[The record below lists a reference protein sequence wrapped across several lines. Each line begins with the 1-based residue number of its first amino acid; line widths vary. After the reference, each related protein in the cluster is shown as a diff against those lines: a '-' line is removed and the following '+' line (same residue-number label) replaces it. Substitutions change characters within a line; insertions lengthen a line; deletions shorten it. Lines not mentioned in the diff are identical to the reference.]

1 MKQRASHSSISPASY
16 FINIRLR
23 LRIALTW
30 ILLTSTSHH
39 PAILHRWHGGLE
51 GSSNSAATATAFS
64 LASIFPRMKAEKVGT
79 SSNINTFQETSDEIV
94 KSMFHNTNMV
104 DVLQNTSSTIG
115 HPLQQDLNS
124 SGSNLYTISQH
135 QQQQQ
140 QPQTLAEFEQKQQYA
155 ENTTRT
161 DREPIGAGQGHE
173 ERSVHLQL
181 NEMGGGGTATVCR
194 PEVEQQREVK
204 VDEENSNHE
213 ERTQASSEQPKTT
226 QVRVLSYVDSSNT
239 SADKLEWV
247 ALNTSRRKFLAFL
260 DYNNVSSINKQAITT
275 KTLSLPEPPAR
286 VDQQDESDGGA
297 KALDS
302 GTECVVRKHWRVL
315 WKSQR
320 LLTDRTEILAVYKS
334 DKLKSNSGDEAA
346 AEAAKSDDVTTQGI
360 KKPKRGGFSDLLS
373 LYTHRLVAILSD
385 ERRDERNPPEERHVA
400 SLIRVHQRDRFG
412 HSVTDENSLFQTDHR
427 ILIKWLEDH
436 YGVAETQMLQA
447 SRFRT
452 LPVPTQLELMNHFL
466 SWFRNHFPYYYDRC
480 DACGASQ
487 KDDLAAAQQAQDAES
502 LSSSGSDNSSDAE
515 THEDHG
521 EHDHEDD
528 NATFL
533 GYIYPS
539 EVELKGKASRTELYQ
554 CHKCNSF
561 TRFPRFNS
569 AFDIIQSR
577 RGRCGEYS
585 LLLYRFLRTL
595 NHDARWVVDW
605 ADHVWAEVLI
615 GSNQHNRN
623 SNIINNSQSNGDSSS
638 ERWVHLDP
646 CEAAVDNPLLYESW
660 GKKQTYIVALYAP
673 LRYQA
678 LRSQL
683 QQKQKFAFLGSLR
696 SPGNDN
702 TKALMI
708 EDVTHQYTSD
718 TMETIRNRRDE
729 SEEEVEAAIV
739 NGIEDLQK
747 RLLI

>member
-1 MKQRASHSSISPASY
+1 MKQRALHSSISPANSCIY
-16 FINIRLR
+16 IRVR
-23 LRIALTW
+23 LRIVLSW

-39 PAILHRWHGGLE
+39 PAILRRWNGGLE

-64 LASIFPRMKAEKVGT
+64 LASIFPRMKTEKVGT
-79 SSNINTFQETSDEIV
+79 GSNIHTIQETSDEIV
-94 KSMFHNTNMV
+94 KSMFHNNNMV
-104 DVLQNTSSTIG
+104 NVLQNTSPNG
-115 HPLQQDLNS
+115 QPLQQDLNV
-124 SGSNLYTISQH
+124 SGSNLYTISQ

-140 QPQTLAEFEQKQQYA
+140 RTLAEFDQEQQYT
-155 ENTTRT
+155 ENTSCADGSPIVARR
-161 DREPIGAGQGHE
+161 DRQ

-194 PEVEQQREVK
+194 PGVEQQREVN
-204 VDEENSNHE
+204 VDEENINHE
-213 ERTQASSEQPKTT
+213 ERAQSSSDQPKTT

-239 SADKLEWV
+239 SGDHQEWV

-260 DYNNVSSINKQAITT
+260 DYNNVSSVNKQAITT
-275 KTLSLPEPPAR
+275 KTLSLPEPPGG
-286 VDQQDESDGGA
+286 VDQQNDSDDGA
-297 KALDS
+297 EAPDAA
-302 GTECVVRKHWRVL
+302 TECAVRKEWRAL
-315 WKSQR
+315 WKAQR

-334 DKLKSNSGDEAA
+334 DALSSNSSGEAA
-346 AEAAKSDDVTTQGI
+346 TEGAESDDVTTRGL
-360 KKPKRGGFSDLLS
+360 KKPKRGGFSDLLN
-373 LYTHRLVAILSD
+373 LYTHRLVAILND
-385 ERRDERNPPEERHVA
+385 ERRDEQNPPEERHHS
-400 SLIRVHQRDRFG
+400 SLVRVQQRDRFG
-412 HSVTDENSLFQTDHR
+412 QSVTDESNFFQTDHR

-452 LPVPTQLELMNHFL
+452 LPVPTQLELMSHFL

-480 DACGASQ
+480 DSCGASQ

-502 LSSSGSDNSSDAE
+502 LGGSGSDISNNAE
-515 THEDHG
+515 THEEHDG
-521 EHDHEDD
+521 HDHEDD
-528 NATFL
+528 SATFL

-554 CHKCNSF
+554 CHKCSSF

-569 AFDIIQSR
+569 AFDIIQSQ

-585 LLLYRFLRTL
+585 LLLYRFLRAL

-623 SNIINNSQSNGDSSS
+623 SNIINNSKSNGDSSS

-660 GKKQTYIVALYAP
+660 GKKQTYIIALYAP
-673 LRYQA
+673 LRYQV

-696 SPGNDN
+696 SLGNDN

-729 SEEEVEAAIV
+729 SEEEVEAAIS
-739 NGIEDLQK
+739 NGIEDLQS
-747 RLLI
+747 RLLL